1 MKLSPETLKAH
12 LAAQLLPVYVISGEE
27 PLLAAEALDA
37 LRARAVAAGY
47 TEREVFF
54 LERNSASWDELRQ
67 SGKSL
72 SLFGSR
78 RVLELRMAT
87 GKPGNNAAL
96 LLELIAAAGA
106 EEVLLINT
114 GKLDR
119 DAQGA
124 EWLRA
129 AADRGA
135 WIDIRAVDRGRLPA
149 WLQSRFRAAGLKV
162 DDAAIAL
169 ITERCEGNLLAAQQE
184 IDKLLL
190 LRGKGATI
198 GAADAAASS
207 SQSARFDVFQLGSA
221 VQARDAKRALSVIA
235 GLRADGD
242 EQLLALWVL
251 ARELR
256 ALETADLNSG
266 ARRWRLHYARLTAR
280 ALRVDRMI
288 KGALTGDRFD
298 DYWDEMALLAAEL
311 CGLKTLPMT
320 QGT

>member
-1 MKLSPETLKAH
+1 LKLSPETLPAH
-12 LAAQLLPVYVISGEE
+12 LATQLLPVYVIAGEE
-27 PLLAAEALDA
+27 PLLAAEALDV

-67 SGKSL
+67 SGKAL

-87 GKPGNNAAL
+87 GKPGNHAPL
-96 LLELIAAAGA
+96 LLELIAAAGPD
-106 EEVLLINT
+106 ELLLIHT

-119 DAQGA
+119 DALGA

-129 AADRGA
+129 AQERGA
-135 WIDIRAVDRGRLPA
+135 LVDIRAVDRGRLPA
-149 WLQSRFRAAGLKV
+149 WLQGRFRAAGLSAT
-162 DDAAIAL
+162 DDAVAL
-169 ITERCEGNLLAAQQE
+169 IAERCEGNLLAAQQE

-190 LRGKGATI
+190 LRGQGATI

-207 SQSARFDVFQLGSA
+207 AQSARFDVFQLGSA
-221 VQARDAKRALSVIA
+221 VQARDAKRALAVLA

-256 ALETADLNSG
+256 ALESADLNAR
-266 ARRWRLHYARLTAR
+266 ARRWRLPYARLATR

-288 KGALTGDRFD
+288 KGGLAGDH
-298 DYWDEMALLAAEL
+298 WDEMALLATEL
-311 CGLKTLPMT
+311 CGLRTLPIT